1 MSNLL
6 SICIPTYNR
15 IHYLKEFLPILL
27 PQAEKVGVEV
37 CISDNCSIDETKDYL
52 LYMSYKFT
60 CLKYI
65 VQEKNFGLEKNML
78 FAISMAKNKY
88 ILLIG
93 DDDFIPNEKLSTILD
108 SLEDDLDL
116 LILDGW
122 HTDSFLNPRK
132 PHLPEELKG
141 ICFTSPF
148 LAFVKL
154 WDKMHLGS
162 FLAHRD
168 YFLPVFFERYIG
180 TSHAYTG
187 MVWDYLAQ
195 KYRKSSKVSIKCM
208 STSTVL
214 IRGGEKSWHK
224 NTALIMLYEIPRWF
238 YLLKKDYESQ
248 VNPILANYLKRQATI
263 INLLRYQ
270 AIDQLNLIIVNNLM
284 THFSPYQ
291 QLKAKIIGKI
301 PVMFSKKI
309 INLENNLIKIIRP
322 LKYFIYR

>member
-15 IHYLKEFLPILL
+15 IHYLKELLPILL
-27 PQAEKVGVEV
+27 PQAEKLGVEV
-37 CISDNCSIDETKDYL
+37 CVSDNCSTDGTKDYL
-52 LYMSYKFT
+52 LYMRHNINCF
-60 CLKYI
+60 KYI
-65 VQEKNFGLEKNML
+65 VQKKNLGLEKNML

-93 DDDFIPNEKLSTILD
+93 DDDFIPNEKLSTILS
-108 SLEDDLDL
+108 SLENSLDL

-132 PHLPEELKG
+132 PHLPKELKG
-141 ICFTSPF
+141 IYFTSPF
-148 LAFVKL
+148 SAFIKL

-162 FLAHRD
+162 FLVHRD
-168 YFLPVFFERYIG
+168 CFSPVFFEKYIG

-208 STSTVL
+208 STPTVL

-238 YLLKKDYESQ
+238 YLLKKDYELQ
-248 VNPILANYLKRQATI
+248 VNPILANYLKRQTRI
-263 INLLRYQ
+263 FSLLRYQ
-270 AIDQLNLIIVNNLM
+270 AINQLNSVIVNNLM
-284 THFSPYQ
+284 TYFSPYQ
-291 QLKAKIIGKI
+291 RLKAKIIGKI

-309 INLENNLIKIIRP
+309 INLENNLIRIIRP